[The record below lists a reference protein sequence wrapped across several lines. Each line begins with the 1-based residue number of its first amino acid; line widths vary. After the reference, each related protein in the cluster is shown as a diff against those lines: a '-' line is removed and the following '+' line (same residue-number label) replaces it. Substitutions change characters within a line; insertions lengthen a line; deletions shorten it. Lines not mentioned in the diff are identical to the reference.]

1 MICKREWHSVKLGL
15 TRHPLYFVTS
25 KNTVMSLEKILLVQP
40 RGFCAGV
47 VRAVAIVEEALE
59 ITKPIYVRKEIV
71 HNKFV
76 VEDLRK
82 RGAVF
87 VSDLDEV
94 PNGEP
99 GNPVVC
105 IFSAH
110 GVSPAV
116 REKAKEKNLF
126 VIDATCPLVT
136 KVHMEA
142 IRFAKEGYSI
152 VLIGHNGHEE
162 VEGTMGEAPFAIKL
176 VESIEDV
183 ENLEV
188 ANPDKLVYL
197 TQTTLSVDDTR
208 AIAEAL
214 KRKYPNLTPPPKDDI
229 CYATTNRQH
238 AVKQLAPL
246 CELILVIGAKNSSNS
261 QRLREV
267 AENCGTRSY
276 LIDDESMIQPEW
288 LADVRTVGI
297 TAGAS
302 APEVLVFRVI
312 ENLRERG
319 EDVQVETLTIE
330 EENVFFN
337 LPKNIQQLPVLVN

>member
-1 MICKREWHSVKLGL
+1 
-15 TRHPLYFVTS
+15 
-25 KNTVMSLEKILLVQP
+25 MSLEKILLCQP

-47 VRAVAIVEEALE
+47 VRAVQIVEEALDVHR
-59 ITKPIYVRKEIV
+59 PIYVRKEIV
-71 HNKFV
+71 HNKHV
-76 VEDLRK
+76 VQELRE

-87 VSDLDEV
+87 VNELDEI

-116 REKAKEKNLF
+116 REGAKEKNLF

-136 KVHMEA
+136 KVHIEA

-152 VLIGHNGHEE
+152 ILIGHAGHEE
-162 VEGTMGEAPFAIKL
+162 VEGTMGEAPFAMQL
-176 VESIEDV
+176 VETIEDV
-183 ENLEV
+183 EKIEV
-188 ANPDKLVYL
+188 PDPDKVVYL

-208 AIAEAL
+208 AIADAL
-214 KRKYPNLTPPPKDDI
+214 KAKFPNLHQPPKEDI

-238 AVKQLAPL
+238 AVKQLAPH
-246 CELILVIGAKNSSNS
+246 CDLILVIGARNSSNS

-267 AENCGTRSY
+267 AENCGTRAF
-276 LIDDESMIQPEW
+276 LIDDDSAIQDEW
-288 LADVRTVGI
+288 LEGVRTVGI

-302 APEVLVFRVI
+302 APETIVNRVVDHLKRFGPDVETDILLVTQ
-312 ENLRERG
+312 
-319 EDVQVETLTIE
+319 EDVS
-330 EENVFFN
+330 FN
-337 LPKNIQQLPVLVN
+337 LPKTIQQLPMLVA